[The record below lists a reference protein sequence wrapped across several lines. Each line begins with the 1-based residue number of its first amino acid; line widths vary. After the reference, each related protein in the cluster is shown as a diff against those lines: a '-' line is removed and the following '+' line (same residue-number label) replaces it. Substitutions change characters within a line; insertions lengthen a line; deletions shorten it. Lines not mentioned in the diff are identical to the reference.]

1 MRGRRTFRSVGAR
14 VVARAPRNAMDG
26 QCVHSTSTTFSARL
40 GRVIPRTGVLVGAPP
55 CLRACRCRI
64 ERRFRDFPRVH
75 LFAEEGHQSLF
86 PHGVV
91 VRGYAHGARAGRRG
105 DARAVGQAV
114 RRGAIEAPTGRS
126 LGFLIWTRRMK
137 PSRARATPSRGVHPA
152 FSGSVTGQIDSRK
165 DQSSDPDFPLGGRPL
180 RRALRSPRAV
190 AQTAARAPRERCRGC
205 SRRSRVPRALSRVAL
220 RWRRSSLATS
230 VRSIPRPRVATPTR
244 RAGRSPGLGR
254 RATRR
259 TRSRTRRVSDRAAA
273 PIAGSARPVG
283 TTPTVSIRASARTR
297 PPRARAPLRWAPTT
311 DPIPSCPTSCG
322 AGSIRPARAPHPR
335 TPPPPP
341 PRGHRLVGAA
351 RTVSARCTA
360 PGHRRARDLNRR
372 ARGTQE
378 HLPPPRAPL
387 RRRPRPRARGRHRRR
402 TSVPPR
408 AIRGRR
414 PHVRGVRTKERR
426 DGATRQRKTPR
437 RAQIPGPPRDP
448 TGPRRAPTT
457 DPRKTRLPR
466 IPDPRSTR
474 TDPNPRTTRQ
484 I

>member
-1 MRGRRTFRSVGAR
+1 M
-14 VVARAPRNAMDG
+14 
-26 QCVHSTSTTFSARL
+26 
-40 GRVIPRTGVLVGAPP
+40 
-55 CLRACRCRI
+55 
-64 ERRFRDFPRVH
+64 
-75 LFAEEGHQSLF
+75 
-86 PHGVV
+86 
-91 VRGYAHGARAGRRG
+91 RGYAHGARAGRRG

-360 PGHRRARDLNRR
+360 PR
-372 ARGTQE
+372 
-378 HLPPPRAPL
+378 PPPRARSQPA
-387 RRRPRPRARGRHRRR
+387 RPRDARASSPTPRPASTPTAASGSRTASSPDLSTSPRDTRSSTSRSRSPHERAARWRDAPTKNAAPRSDPR
-402 TSVPPR
+402 SPPR
-408 AIRGRR
+408 
-414 PHVRGVRTKERR
+414 P
-426 DGATRQRKTPR
+426 DGA
-437 RAQIPGPPRDP
+437 P
-448 TGPRRAPTT
+448 TTPTT

>member
-1 MRGRRTFRSVGAR
+1 M
-14 VVARAPRNAMDG
+14 
-26 QCVHSTSTTFSARL
+26 
-40 GRVIPRTGVLVGAPP
+40 
-55 CLRACRCRI
+55 
-64 ERRFRDFPRVH
+64 
-75 LFAEEGHQSLF
+75 
-86 PHGVV
+86 
-91 VRGYAHGARAGRRG
+91 RGYAHGARAGRRG

-190 AQTAARAPRERCRGC
+190 AQTAAGAPRERCRGC

-283 TTPTVSIRASARTR
+283 TTPTVSIRASARVQD
-297 PPRARAPLRWAPTT
+297 PRARARASPLGTDDGSDPLLSNFLRRGIDPPGARTAPPNPAAPAPAWASSRWR
-311 DPIPSCPTSCG
+311 G
-322 AGSIRPARAPHPR
+322 ADG
-335 TPPPPP
+335 
-341 PRGHRLVGAA
+341 VGALH
-351 RTVSARCTA
+351 R

-378 HLPPPRAPL
+378 HLPPP
-387 RRRPRPRARGRHRRR
+387 PRPASTPTAASGSRTASSPDLSTSPRDTRSSTSRSRSPHERAARWRDAP
-402 TSVPPR
+402 TKNAAPR
-408 AIRGRR
+408 S
-414 PHVRGVRTKERR
+414 
-426 DGATRQRKTPR
+426 DPR
-437 RAQIPGPPRDP
+437 SPPRDP
-448 TGPRRAPTT
+448 TGPRRRRRPTRGRRDSREYPTRVLHARTQTRERRDRFSDGGCARGGGGGVPHPLDDAPSR
-457 DPRKTRLPR
+457 DVAPSRVVPPGVRCRRRARRRRRSPRGDRRRRERRRARRVWFQSRVRRLDAPLATSR
-466 IPDPRSTR
+466 VSRV
-474 TDPNPRTTRQ
+474 
-484 I
+484 